1 MSTKFHVKTNLT
13 KTKWQIFSLSLK
25 HYTTKD
31 IIIKADKISAEVYN
45 LKEGKEVLENR
56 VENCDVEKVKAEP
69 DKFED
74 EEFKEALEDKVEYFP

>member
-1 MSTKFHVKTNLT
+1 MNH
-13 KTKWQIFSLSLK
+13 
-25 HYTTKD
+25 HTTKD

-56 VENCDVEKVKAEP
+56 VENCDVGKVKVEP
-69 DKFED
+69 DKFKN